1 MEWNKPSVPPSAL
14 VLSHLSSQGQ
24 IDRYK
29 LIFLH
34 PFQDSPENILCSH
47 ARTIVS
53 FSSFNRATVIY
64 YLRYGSSKRLTPMD
78 RYLRYYEKCN
88 SQARK
93 FLSPPPPQSTLV
105 LCQAKFQRPG
115 FRRLSSGIG
124 PWRRRCKFVA
134 NSANAQDQ
142 RVYIHTF
149 HLSVHLKSNQ
159 SWNYEIIMSK
169 SQGVFVRFI
178 ATFYFARLPRT
189 GLRYVIGYS
198 FLVYFASLNC

>member
-1 MEWNKPSVPPSAL
+1 MEQTECPTICSCALPSLVPPY
-14 VLSHLSSQGQ
+14 GQ

-64 YLRYGSSKRLTPMD
+64 IIYDTVVRNDWRPWIAIYDTTKSATRKRENFFPL
-78 RYLRYYEKCN
+78 L
-88 SQARK
+88 
-93 FLSPPPPQSTLV
+93 PPNLLLFYV
-105 LCQAKFQRPG
+105 KFQRPG

>member
-1 MEWNKPSVPPSAL
+1 MEQTECPTICSCALPSLVPPY
-14 VLSHLSSQGQ
+14 GQ

-34 PFQDSPENILCSH
+34 PFQDSPENILRSH

-105 LCQAKFQRPG
+105 LRQIPTSRIPSVILGYRSVTTTLQICCEFRKCARPA
-115 FRRLSSGIG
+115 GIH
-124 PWRRRCKFVA
+124 
-134 NSANAQDQ
+134 
-142 RVYIHTF
+142 IHVPF
-149 HLSVHLKSNQ
+149 KRALK
-159 SWNYEIIMSK
+159 I
-169 SQGVFVRFI
+169 
-178 ATFYFARLPRT
+178 
-189 GLRYVIGYS
+189 
-198 FLVYFASLNC
+198 